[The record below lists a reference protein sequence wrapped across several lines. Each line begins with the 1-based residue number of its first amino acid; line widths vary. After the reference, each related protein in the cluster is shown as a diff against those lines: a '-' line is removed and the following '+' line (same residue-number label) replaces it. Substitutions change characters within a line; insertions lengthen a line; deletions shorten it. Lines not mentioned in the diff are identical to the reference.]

1 MKMGHDFDLR
11 NLHIEVT
18 TRCNLNCVYCL
29 RRFWS
34 GYEPRDMDF
43 NTYLRI
49 LSQVEGLER
58 INLYGFGE
66 PFMNPR
72 ILDMI
77 YYARKYFKDSK
88 IFLSTN
94 GMLLNESLIEK
105 AVERGLDSI
114 AVSVD
119 TVNLQ
124 QLKKIRVGSGSRV
137 LKSLED
143 LCRIGRRILPE
154 LEIGVECVI
163 LKHGFEELPKVVEYA
178 ADVGV
183 DYVQVSHVVPYS
195 KQIYEYACYTCVSE
209 EVLSLLGED
218 RLKELCEIRDK
229 ASLQALLLSYAGPRT
244 THELRKY
251 FEIVK
256 DLTSHGYTANLTA
269 LCEEQHKISLAL
281 RVKDVFKQ
289 MREVAESCGMELRV
303 PKVFSDAADRACPY
317 EEKHIIYVRR
327 DGKAAPCMELA
338 YTHPEYVNSHNKLV
352 HEYLIGDVR
361 SESLSKILSNEGFE
375 RLREMMKN
383 LIHNCPWCG
392 DCPYSELECWFVKDN
407 LLDCYGNSP
416 SCSEC
421 LYSVGLA
428 SCII

>member
-1 MKMGHDFDLR
+1 MGYDFDLR

-18 TRCNLNCVYCL
+18 TRCNLNCIYCL

-34 GYEPRDMDF
+34 GHEPRDMDF

-49 LSQVEGLER
+49 LDQVEELER

-77 YYARKYFKDSK
+77 DYARRSFKDSK

-94 GMLLNESLIEK
+94 GMLLNESVIEK

-124 QLKKIRVGSGSRV
+124 QLRKIRVGSSPRV

-154 LEIGVECVI
+154 LEIGIECVI

-209 EVLSLLGED
+209 GVLSVLGED
-218 RLKELCEIRDK
+218 RLRELCEIREK
-229 ASLQALLLSYAGPRT
+229 ASHQALLLSYAGSRASR
-244 THELRKY
+244 ELKEY
-251 FEIVK
+251 FEIIG
-256 DLTSHGYTANLTA
+256 DLVSHGYTANLTA
-269 LCEEQHKISLAL
+269 LCEERHRISLAL
-281 RVKDVFKQ
+281 KV
-289 MREVAESCGMELRV
+289 REVFERMSEVAKSNGVELRI
-303 PKVFSDAADRACPY
+303 PKVFSDAAERSCPY
-317 EEKHIIYVRR
+317 EEKHSIYVRS
-327 DGKAAPCMELA
+327 DGEVAPCMELA

-352 HEYLIGDVR
+352 HEYLIGDVK
-361 SESLSKILSNEGFE
+361 SESLSKILSNDGFK
-375 RLREMMKN
+375 RLREMRKN
-383 LIHNCPWCG
+383 LIRNCPWCG

-407 LLDCYGNSP
+407 LLDCYGNTP

>member
-1 MKMGHDFDLR
+1 MGHEFDLR

-18 TRCNLNCVYCL
+18 TRCNLNCIYCL

-49 LSQVEGLER
+49 LNQVEELER

-77 YYARKYFKDSK
+77 YYARRSFKDSK

-94 GMLLNESLIEK
+94 GMLLDESVIEK

-317 EEKHIIYVRR
+317 EEKHSIYVRR
-327 DGKAAPCMELA
+327 DGKVAPCMELA
-338 YTHPEYVNSHNKLV
+338 YTHPEYVNSHDKQV
-352 HEYLIGDVR
+352 YEYLIGDIKV
-361 SESLSKILSNEGFE
+361 ESLSTILSSEMFE
-375 RLREMMKN
+375 KLRRMRKN
-383 LIHNCPWCG
+383 LIDNCPWCG

-416 SCSEC
+416 TCSEC

>member
-1 MKMGHDFDLR
+1 MGHDFDLR

-18 TRCNLNCVYCL
+18 TRCNLNCIYCL

-49 LSQVEGLER
+49 LDQVEGLER

-66 PFMNPR
+66 PFMNSR

-77 YYARKYFKDSK
+77 YHARRSFRDSK

-94 GMLLNESLIEK
+94 GMLLDESVIEK
-105 AVERGLDSI
+105 AIKRGLNSI
-114 AVSVD
+114 AVSID
-119 TVNLQ
+119 TINLQ
-124 QLKKIRVGSGSRV
+124 QLRKIRVGSSSRV
-137 LKSLED
+137 LKSLND
-143 LCRIGRRILPE
+143 LCKIGRRILPE

-163 LKHGFEELPKVVEYA
+163 LKHGIGELPKVVEYA
-178 ADVGV
+178 ADMGV

-218 RLKELCEIRDK
+218 RLRELCEIRDK

-281 RVKDVFKQ
+281 RV
-289 MREVAESCGMELRV
+289 REVFEHMCEVAKSCGVELRV
-303 PKVFSDAADRACPY
+303 PKIFSDAADRTCPY
-317 EEKHIIYVRR
+317 EEKHSIFVRS
-327 DGKAAPCMELA
+327 DGRVTPCMELA

-361 SESLSKILSNEGFE
+361 SESLSKILSNEGFK
-375 RLREMMKN
+375 RLREMRKN
-383 LIHNCPWCG
+383 LTLNSPWCG

>member
-1 MKMGHDFDLR
+1 
-11 NLHIEVT
+11 
-18 TRCNLNCVYCL
+18 
-29 RRFWS
+29 
-34 GYEPRDMDF
+34 MDF

-49 LSQVEGLER
+49 LNQVEGLER

-77 YYARKYFKDSK
+77 YYARRSFKDSK

-94 GMLLNESLIEK
+94 GMLLNESIIEK

-119 TVNLQ
+119 TINLR
-124 QLKKIRVGSGSRV
+124 QLEKIRVGSGPRV
-137 LKSLED
+137 LKSLSD

-163 LKHGFEELPKVVEYA
+163 LKHGIEELPKVVEYA
-178 ADVGV
+178 ADMGV

-209 EVLSLLGED
+209 KVISLLRGD
-218 RLKELCEIRDK
+218 RLRKLCEIRDK
-229 ASLQALLLSYAGPRT
+229 ASLQALLLLYGGPRT
-244 THELRKY
+244 THELEKY

-269 LCEEQHKISLAL
+269 LCEEQHKIRLTL
-281 RVKDVFKQ
+281 RVKETLRRV
-289 MREVAESCGMELRV
+289 REVADDYGVEIRL
-303 PKVFSDAADRACPY
+303 PKIFSDAADRSCPY
-317 EEKHIIYVRR
+317 EEKHSIYVRR
-327 DGKAAPCMELA
+327 DGKIAPCMELA
-338 YTHPEYVNSHNKLV
+338 YTHPEYVNSHNKQV
-352 HEYLIGDVR
+352 YEYLIGDIR
-361 SESLSKILSNEGFE
+361 AESLSRILSNEKFE
-375 RLREMMKN
+375 RLREMRKD
-383 LIHNCPWCG
+383 LTHSCPWCG

>member
-1 MKMGHDFDLR
+1 
-11 NLHIEVT
+11 
-18 TRCNLNCVYCL
+18 
-29 RRFWS
+29 
-34 GYEPRDMDF
+34 MDF
-43 NTYLRI
+43 NTFLRI
-49 LSQVEGLER
+49 LDQVEGLER

-77 YYARKYFKDSK
+77 CYARRSFKDSK

-94 GMLLNESLIEK
+94 GMLLNESVIEK
-105 AVERGLDSI
+105 AIERGLDSI

-119 TVNLQ
+119 SVNLQ

-178 ADVGV
+178 ADLGV

-209 EVLSLLGED
+209 RVLSVLGED
-218 RLKELCEIRDK
+218 GLRELCEIRDK
-229 ASLQALLLSYAGPRT
+229 ASHQALLLSYARPRGS
-244 THELRKY
+244 HELKKY
-251 FEIVK
+251 FEIMG

-269 LCEEQHKISLAL
+269 LCEERHKISLAL
-281 RVKDVFKQ
+281 RV
-289 MREVAESCGMELRV
+289 REVEQIILHEPAFEFGI
-303 PKVFSDAADRACPY
+303 RA
-317 EEKHIIYVRR
+317 VS
-327 DGKAAPCMELA
+327 
-338 YTHPEYVNSHNKLV
+338 THPEYVNSHNKLV
-352 HEYLIGDVR
+352 HEYLIGDVK
-361 SESLSKILSNEGFE
+361 SESLSKILSNEGFK
-375 RLREMMKN
+375 RFREMRKN
-383 LIHNCPWCG
+383 LIRNCPWCG